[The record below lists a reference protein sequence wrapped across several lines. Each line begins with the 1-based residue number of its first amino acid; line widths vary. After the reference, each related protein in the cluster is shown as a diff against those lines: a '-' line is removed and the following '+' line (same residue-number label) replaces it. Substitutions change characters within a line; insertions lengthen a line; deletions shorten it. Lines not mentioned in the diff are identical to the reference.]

1 MFSFLQI
8 LTRIFQAALSVF
20 NIISLQQSSPH
31 TLPPQEQKSIAVVVE
46 AVQQVSGEQRVP
58 R

>member
-31 TLPPQEQKSIAVVVE
+31 TLPQEQKSIAVVVE
-46 AVQQVSGEQRVP
+46 AEQQVSGEQCVP